1 MTAIRTRCVCVWAKQ
16 RPVAGAIVIDPVEH
30 LCVDQQCPVVTF
42 DGKPVYKD
50 DNHYRPFFVKEH
62 AVFIDM
68 ALQD

>member
-1 MTAIRTRCVCVWAKQ
+1 M
-16 RPVAGAIVIDPVEH
+16 IDPVEH